1 MKFGL
6 IVRAVA
12 GVAICAT
19 GATAQVCQGDLSFR
33 SPTHIGAAL
42 AMTDHTMSF
51 GGGASWG
58 HRQGLYG
65 GGSVGITNYDGG
77 AGNAVGIGGG
87 VGYSMP
93 LQARS
98 SWQLCPG
105 ATLALGFGPNNNAGG
120 VDTKVSTQTF
130 TMGASTGTS
139 VALSKTV
146 NLLPYA
152 SAAFAHTRMSVK
164 VNGNGG
170 SLSDNYLLLGFG
182 AGFQLTPSLVIRP
195 SLQLAAATDNPDD
208 TIFGL
213 SMTFA
218 LPHRGR

>member
-6 IVRAVA
+6 IVSAVA

-33 SPTHIGAAL
+33 SSTHLGAAL
-42 AMTDHTMSF
+42 SMTDHTTSF

-65 GGSVGITNYDGG
+65 GASVGVTNYD
-77 AGNAVGIGGG
+77 AGVGNSVDIGGG
-87 VGYSMP
+87 VGYQMP

-98 SWQLCPG
+98 NWQLCPG
-105 ATLALGFGPNNNAGG
+105 GTVALTFGPNNNGA
-120 VDTKVSTQTF
+120 KVSTQTL
-130 TMGASTGTS
+130 TMGTSIGTS
-139 VALSKTV
+139 LPLSKSI
-146 NLLPYA
+146 NLLPYG
-152 SAAFAHTRMSVK
+152 SAAFAHTRAALS
-164 VNGNGG
+164 VNGNSTSG
-170 SLSDNYLLLGFG
+170 SDNYVVFGFG
-182 AGFQLTPSLVIRP
+182 AGFQLTPNFVVRP
-195 SLQLAAATDNPDD
+195 SISLAAATENPDD
-208 TIFGL
+208 TAFGL

>member
-33 SPTHIGAAL
+33 SPTHLGAAL
-42 AMTDHTMSF
+42 AMTDHTTSID
-51 GGGASWG
+51 GGATWG

-65 GGSVGITNYDGG
+65 GGSVGITNYDAGV
-77 AGNAVGIGGG
+77 GNAVALGGA

-98 SWQLCPG
+98 NWQLCPG
-105 ATLALGFGPNNNAGG
+105 GSLGLTFGPNSNGA
-120 VDTKVSTQTF
+120 KLSTQTL
-130 TMGASTGTS
+130 TMGTSIGTS
-139 VALSKTV
+139 LPLSKSV
-146 NLLPYA
+146 NLMPFG
-152 SAAFAHTRMSVK
+152 SAAFAHTRYAVSVG
-164 VNGNGG
+164 GNSG
-170 SLSDNYLLLGFG
+170 SVSDNYLVFGFG
-182 AGFQLTPSLVIRP
+182 AGFQLTPTFVIRP
-195 SLQLAAATDNPDD
+195 SVSFAAASENTDD
-208 TIFGL
+208 TMFGL

-218 LPHRGR
+218 LPHSGR

>member
-6 IVRAVA
+6 LVSAVV

-42 AMTDHTMSF
+42 AMSDHSMSF

-65 GGSVGITNYDGG
+65 GASVGMTNYDGG

-93 LQARS
+93 LQAKS
-98 SWQLCPG
+98 NWQLCPG
-105 ATLALGFGPNNNAGG
+105 GTLSLSFGPNNNG
-120 VDTKVSTQTF
+120 TKFSTQTV

-139 VALSKTV
+139 LALSKTV

-152 SAAFAHTRMSVK
+152 SAAFAHTRLAAS
-164 VNGNGG
+164 VNGNSG
-170 SLSDNYLLLGFG
+170 SVSDNYLLLGFG

-195 SLQLAAATDNPDD
+195 SLSLAAATDNPDD
-208 TIFGL
+208 TVFGL